1 MKIIII
7 GAQAAGA
14 SAAAKA
20 KRINPEA
27 TIRIYE
33 KSDIVSFGACGL
45 PYFIGDHFS
54 DANEMIS
61 RTPQQFEKD
70 GIDIKILHEVV
81 AIDTLSKKLK
91 IKDLIN
97 GHSFEDTYD
106 KLLLAVGASPIIP
119 PFSNDKLKNIF
130 TLRDIYDG
138 QAIKKTLNDAQ
149 VNNIIVVGAGYI
161 GLELVESLVA
171 LNKKVKLI
179 QLDNRVLVDAFDA
192 QITDIIAENIKQYC
206 DLHLQEKVLGFG
218 GQDKVTHVITDK
230 DQYPADM
237 VIIATGVKP
246 NSSIYNNLGINTLKN
261 GAIITDALGQT
272 NIRDIYAAGDCAA
285 LYHKVSHDMVYI
297 PLATGANKLG
307 KVVGENLAGGHCQ
320 FPGTLGTSALKV
332 FDIEAGRTGIT
343 ENDAKKAA
351 IAYKTVVVKD
361 KNHSNYVA
369 GQTSITAKLIYHA
382 DTRIILGGQI
392 AGGVGS
398 ALRVNVLATAIWAKM
413 TIDELTMLDFL
424 YAPPFSRPWDVLNI
438 AGSIAK

>member
-91 IKDLIN
+91 IKDLTN
-97 GHSFEDTYD
+97 GHCFEDTYD

-149 VNNIIVVGAGYI
+149 VNDIIVVGAGYI

-179 QLDNRVLVDAFDA
+179 QLDDRVLVDAFDA

-218 GQDKVTHVITDK
+218 GQNKVTHVITDK

-246 NSSIYNNLGINTLKN
+246 NSCIYNNLGINTLKN

-285 LYHKVSHDMVYI
+285 LYHKVSQDMVYI

-307 KVVGENLAGGHCQ
+307 KVVGENLAGRHCQ

-382 DTRIILGGQI
+382 ETRIILGGQI
-392 AGGVGS
+392 AGGVGA

>member
-91 IKDLIN
+91 IKDLTN
-97 GHSFEDTYD
+97 GHCFEDTYD

-179 QLDNRVLVDAFDA
+179 QLDDRVLVDAFDA

>member
-91 IKDLIN
+91 IKDLTN
-97 GHSFEDTYD
+97 GHCFEDTYD

-130 TLRDIYDG
+130 TLRDLYDG

-179 QLDNRVLVDAFDA
+179 QLDDRVLVDAFDA

-246 NSSIYNNLGINTLKN
+246 NSSIYNNLGISTLKN

-272 NIRDIYAAGDCAA
+272 NICDIYAAGDCAA

-382 DTRIILGGQI
+382 ETRIILGGQI
-392 AGGVGS
+392 AGGVGA

>member
-91 IKDLIN
+91 IKDLTN
-97 GHSFEDTYD
+97 GYCFEDTYD

-179 QLDNRVLVDAFDA
+179 QLDDRVLVDAFDA
-192 QITDIIAENIKQYC
+192 KITDIIAENIKQYC

>member
-20 KRINPEA
+20 KRINPDA

-91 IKDLIN
+91 IKDLTN
-97 GHSFEDTYD
+97 GHCFEDTYD

-179 QLDNRVLVDAFDA
+179 QLDDRVLVDAFDA